1 MGIINEDVLNLD
13 SKGVKDKIEANF
25 KLRIKNANDRARKD
39 TNELR
44 DGIIFYR
51 KSSSEEIFASIDA
64 DAAEKFDK
72 MSDGEALRNGLFQ
85 NIAEAYDRDRFFP
98 HLFKNKRL
106 RVIRKRIDEVIGTL
120 DDESRAR
127 IIANYKV
134 KNKEAYIN
142 SETKKC
148 LSDAELFQNMT
159 VEELNH
165 YVDLFSEARKREYL
179 YKARVAAVCAT
190 AAEVSEE
197 TKTKVAIPLSLRDD
211 TAKETAE
218 TEANTIVDELAITDE
233 NKKLRTRILAK
244 TKAVAKTTF
253 GNANATAL
261 ATAFSIAGG
270 IGSGIVSDMK
280 IADGSL
286 FPVIAIATP
295 LIFAGLAAAYYRI
308 GRKDDKEA
316 IEEYRKMGILQTM
329 VDAETTKRE
338 LMAYDKQMRDKYDI
352 LIIEDGGNNNGL
364 HK

>member
-1 MGIINEDVLNLD
+1 MGILTEDVLNLD

-25 KLRIKNANDRARKD
+25 KLRTKNANDRARKD

-51 KSSSEEIFASIDA
+51 KSSAEEIFASIDA

-72 MSDGEALRNGLFQ
+72 MSDGEALRRGLFQ
-85 NIAEAYDRDRFFP
+85 NIAAAYDRDRFFP

-106 RVIRKRIDEVIGTL
+106 RVIRRRIDEVIDTL
-120 DDESRAR
+120 DDESRVR
-127 IIANYKV
+127 IITNYKV

-165 YVDLFSEARKREYL
+165 YIDLFSESRKREYL

-197 TKTKVAIPLSLRDD
+197 NKTKVAIPRSLRDD
-211 TAKETAE
+211 RLKETIDDE
-218 TEANTIVDELAITDE
+218 VNNIVTESLITDK
-233 NKKLRTRILAK
+233 NKKFRNSVLAK

-253 GNANATAL
+253 GDLNATAKY
-261 ATAFSIAGG
+261 ATLGALSGVALGGFSEI
-270 IGSGIVSDMK
+270 K
-280 IADGSL
+280 IADGS
-286 FPVIAIATP
+286 FIPVMAISAPLLIAG
-295 LIFAGLAAAYYRI
+295 FVAAYYTI

-329 VDAETTKRE
+329 VDAEATKRE